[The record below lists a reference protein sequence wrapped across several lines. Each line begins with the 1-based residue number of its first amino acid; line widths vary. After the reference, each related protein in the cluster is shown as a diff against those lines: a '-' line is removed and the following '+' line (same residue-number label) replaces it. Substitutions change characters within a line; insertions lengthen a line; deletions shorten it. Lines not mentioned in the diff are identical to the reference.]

1 MSNGELTTKDISDV
15 HLGVAGETPYQCG
28 ECGRSFTF
36 QQSYHKHLLYH
47 TDEKPYCCSQCGR
60 AFKASYCN

>member
-1 MSNGELTTKDISDV
+1 MLLLSVRLLEILAVNRTLFAS
-15 HLGVAGETPYQCG
+15 GETPYQCG

-60 AFKASYCN
+60 AFKVS